1 MYNTGIGASGTLLF
15 YTGGEY
21 IMKKQFWRRFWNYY
35 KWHILFLVL
44 IAICVGFILT
54 NVSQKQEPDLSIC
67 YVGKNYIN
75 VQTFDD
81 NKKMIEDL
89 LHDANK
95 DEKKIASVSAYP
107 VDTESD
113 LHEVFEKLAEKD
125 TFDIFIS
132 EKTAFTKYKDKSI
145 FVTANEYVNLSKLP
159 VETLKDENG
168 RIYAVSLEKCE
179 FLERFGIFDSTDL
192 YIGVINSKDGEE
204 LTGNR
209 KNGRNIAGHILTEE

>member
-1 MYNTGIGASGTLLF
+1 MRNQ
-15 YTGGEY
+15 
-21 IMKKQFWRRFWNYY
+21 KHFWKRFWNYY
-35 KWHILFLVL
+35 KWHILFLAL
-44 IAICVGFILT
+44 ITICVGFILM
-54 NVSQKQEPDLSIC
+54 NVTQKQEPDLSIC

-75 VQTFDD
+75 IQTFDD

-95 DEKKIASVSAYP
+95 DEKKVASVSAYP

-113 LHEVFEKLAEKD
+113 LHDAFEKLVEKD

-132 EKTAFTKYKDKSI
+132 EKTAFTKHKDKSV

-168 RIYAVSLEKCE
+168 RVYAVSLEKCK
-179 FLERFGIFDSTDL
+179 FLERFGIFDATDL
-192 YIGVINSKDGEE
+192 YIAAVDATEGEE